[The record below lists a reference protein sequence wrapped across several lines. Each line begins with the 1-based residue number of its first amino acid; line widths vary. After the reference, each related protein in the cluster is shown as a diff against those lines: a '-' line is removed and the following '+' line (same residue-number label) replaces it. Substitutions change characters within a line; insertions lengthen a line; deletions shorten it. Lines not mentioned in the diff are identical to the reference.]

1 VNNSDKITFSFGENW
16 KDYLSTIDE
25 RVLQVASKDIDEWIG
40 TQRVTGKRVVD
51 VGSGSGLSSLCFY
64 KASPAELVS
73 FDYDEHSVEATKS
86 LRDRVCDGAKIWKIM
101 RGSILDKPFLDRL
114 GVFDVVYSWGVLH
127 HTGSIWAA
135 VKNTQKL
142 CRAGGLIL
150 ISIYQAGDMYQ
161 RHLAL
166 KKDFNKRSSDEKR
179 EIIERH
185 ALERYPDSTVS
196 DAVNRMRSNVVR
208 RGMNEYNDWIDWLGG
223 LPYEVAYPSEIISRF
238 LAQGFSPI
246 RVVEEGQQG
255 CNVYLFQNEQESG
268 PLMNS
273 KFSWS
278 HADNPSVSESR
289 SLVDQISH
297 DFAKAVGERQIPLS
311 GREVVIRAAKSRLK
325 KLFGG

>member
-1 VNNSDKITFSFGENW
+1 MNNSDKITFSFGENW

-25 RVLQVASKDIDEWIG
+25 RVAQVASKDIEEWIG
-40 TQRVTGKRVVD
+40 TPQIEGRRVVD
-51 VGSGSGLSSLCFY
+51 VGSGSGVSSLCFY
-64 KASPAELVS
+64 NASPAELIS

-86 LRDRVCDGAKIWKIM
+86 LRDRVCDGGMWKIM
-101 RGSILDKPFLDRL
+101 RGSILDKAFVDPL
-114 GVFDVVYSWGVLH
+114 GIFDVVYSWGVLH

-135 VKNTQKL
+135 IENTQKL
-142 CRAGGLIL
+142 CRVGGLVL

-166 KKDFNKRSSDEKR
+166 KKDFNRRSSDEKQKM
-179 EIIERH
+179 IERH
-185 ALERYPDSTVS
+185 ALERYPGLTVS

-238 LAQGFSPI
+238 LAQGFLPI

-255 CNVYLFQNEQESG
+255 CNVYLFRNEHERDPSNI
-268 PLMNS
+268 NS

-278 HADNPSVSESR
+278 HAGNPSVSESR

-297 DFAKAVGERQIPLS
+297 DFATAVRERQIPLS

-325 KLFGG
+325 RVFGG